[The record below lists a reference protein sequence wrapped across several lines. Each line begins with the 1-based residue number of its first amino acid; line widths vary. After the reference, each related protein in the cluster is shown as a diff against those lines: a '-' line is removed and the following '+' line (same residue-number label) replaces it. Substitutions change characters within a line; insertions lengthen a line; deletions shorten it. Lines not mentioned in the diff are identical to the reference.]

1 MLGLNTKQH
10 PARLHRTNEGNIE
23 LAEAV
28 NVDVSDRFKPYRR
41 PGQRYVDQNIP
52 GHSFYSAGDFALF
65 VSGSQLLK
73 LSASLATSTLRSGLN
88 SSRMSFTEQGGK
100 IFYANGYQKGFIEDN
115 ADKPWVASTS
125 HHASQTTRT
134 LGEPPVGHKLA
145 TLSGRIFIAQDN
157 VLWFTEAFKPFIVDL
172 GRNAILFDSRI
183 KELVPVADGL
193 FVSTSTKTVFL
204 QGPNVKDMV
213 QRPVLNFP
221 LIPGT
226 VAETEAEAMPDLLEM
241 GVTGLVSLATG
252 SKGICVFGAGGFK
265 MNLSQHKVD
274 IPTSTEGSAYIYNG
288 KYVVNLQ

>member
-1 MLGLNTKQH
+1 MLGLNTKSH
-10 PARLHRTNEGNIE
+10 PARLRRTEEGNVE

-28 NVDVSDRFKPYRR
+28 NIDVSDRYKPYRR
-41 PGQRYVDQNIP
+41 PGQRYVHTDVP
-52 GHSFYSAGDFALF
+52 GHSFYDAGDFALF
-65 VSGSQLLK
+65 VSGNQLLK
-73 LSASLATSTLRSGLN
+73 LSASLTTSALRSGLN
-88 SSRMSFTEQGGK
+88 PSRMSFAEQGGR
-100 IFYANGYQKGFIEDN
+100 IFYANGYQKGFIHNDSDN
-115 ADKPWVASTS
+115 PWVASTT
-125 HHASQTTRT
+125 HYVSQTTRT

-172 GRNAILFDSRI
+172 GRNAFLFDSRI
-183 KELVPVADGL
+183 KELIPVADGL
-193 FVSTSTKTVFL
+193 FVSTATKTVFL

-221 LIPGT
+221 LVPGT
-226 VAETEAEAMPDLLEM
+226 VAETEADAMPDLLEM

-252 SKGICVFGAGGFK
+252 TKGICVFGAGGFK

-274 IPTSTEGSAYIYNG
+274 IPSSTEGSAYIYNG